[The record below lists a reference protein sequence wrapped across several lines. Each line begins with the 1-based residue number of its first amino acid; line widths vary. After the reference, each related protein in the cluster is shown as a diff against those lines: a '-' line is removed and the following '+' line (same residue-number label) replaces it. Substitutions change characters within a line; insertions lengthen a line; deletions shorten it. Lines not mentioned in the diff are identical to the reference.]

1 MNDTDLPVLIYSTF
15 PSLDEAK
22 RVGGA
27 LVDARLA
34 ACVNVFPGMIS
45 IYEWRGAREMAEEAA
60 MIIKTRA
67 ELKERVLAEVER
79 LHPYDVPA
87 LLALPTQGGSDA
99 YRAWIAEETK
109 ATRDGGAA

>member
-1 MNDTDLPVLIYSTF
+1 MSEIDMPVLIYSTF

-45 IYEWRGAREMAEEAA
+45 IYEWEGARETAEEAA

-67 ELKERVLAEVER
+67 GLKEQVISEVKQ

-87 LLALPTQGGSDA
+87 LLILPTQGGSTE
-99 YRAWIAEETK
+99 YCAWIMQETQG
-109 ATRDGGAA
+109 TRG